1 MNYLKKIG
9 MGLGYIISILLISIL
24 LITILNYFS
33 IISGKTVVFLEI
45 IISFIASFIGGLVV
59 GKNSNQKGWLEGLKF
74 GGIFLIFIVILN
86 LILKND
92 IEFKNIIYYIII
104 LFSTI
109 FGSIIGINKNVDKK

>member
-9 MGLGYIISILLISIL
+9 IGFGYIIAISLISVL
-24 LITILNYFS
+24 LLTVLNYFS
-33 IISGKTVVFLEI
+33 IIGSKMVVFLEI
-45 IISFIASFIGGLVV
+45 VIAFISMFIGGFVV
-59 GKNSNQKGWLEGLKF
+59 GKKSNQKGWLEGLKF

-92 IEFKNIIYYIII
+92 IEIKNIIYYIII

-109 FGSIIGINKNVDKK
+109 FGSIIGINKNIDKK

>member
-9 MGLGYIISILLISIL
+9 IGFGYIISISLISVL
-24 LITILNYFS
+24 LLTILNYFS
-33 IISGKTVVFLEI
+33 IIGSKMVVFLEI
-45 IISFIASFIGGLVV
+45 IIAFISMFIGGFVV
-59 GKNSNQKGWLEGLKF
+59 GKRSNQKGWLEGLKF

-92 IEFKNIIYYIII
+92 IEIKNIIYYIII

-109 FGSIIGINKNVDKK
+109 FGSIIGINKNIDKK

>member
-9 MGLGYIISILLISIL
+9 IGFSYIIAISLISVL
-24 LITILNYFS
+24 LLTVLNYFS
-33 IISGKTVVFLEI
+33 IIGSKMFVFLEI
-45 IISFIASFIGGLVV
+45 VIAFISMFIGGFIV
-59 GKNSNQKGWLEGLKF
+59 GKRSNQKGWLEGLKF

-92 IEFKNIIYYIII
+92 IEIKNIIYYIII

-109 FGSIIGINKNVDKK
+109 FGSIIGINKNIDKK

>member
-9 MGLGYIISILLISIL
+9 IGFGYIIAISLISVL
-24 LITILNYFS
+24 LLTVLNYFS
-33 IISGKTVVFLEI
+33 IIGSKMVVFLEI
-45 IISFIASFIGGLVV
+45 VIAFISMFIGGFVV
-59 GKNSNQKGWLEGLKF
+59 GKRSNQKGWLEGLKF

-92 IEFKNIIYYIII
+92 IEIKNIIYYIII

-109 FGSIIGINKNVDKK
+109 FGSIIGINKNIDKK

>member
-9 MGLGYIISILLISIL
+9 IGFGYIIAISLISIL

-33 IISGKTVVFLEI
+33 IIGNKVVVFLEI
-45 IISFIASFIGGLVV
+45 IISFISMFIGGFVV
-59 GKNSNQKGWLEGLKF
+59 GKRSNQKGWLEGLKF

-92 IEFKNIIYYIII
+92 IELKNIIYYIII